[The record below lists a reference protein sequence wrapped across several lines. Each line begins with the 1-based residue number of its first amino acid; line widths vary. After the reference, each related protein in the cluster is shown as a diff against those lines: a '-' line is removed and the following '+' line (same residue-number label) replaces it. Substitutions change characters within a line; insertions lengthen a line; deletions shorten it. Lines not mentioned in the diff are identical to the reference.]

1 MKRIFICL
9 SIATFSF
16 MGVSAQDDFNISRI
30 NSEENH
36 RNLKVY
42 QQQQEKELQAAIREQ
57 TEFYIKDAEKRM
69 EAQKI
74 EIQKER
80 EARRARLTHRP
91 AGMVPYSGPAL
102 DF

>member
-9 SIATFSF
+9 SIAAFSF
-16 MGVSAQDDFNISRI
+16 IGVSAQENYKRIS
-30 NSEENH
+30 SEENQ
-36 RNLKVY
+36 RNLRIY
-42 QQQQEKELQAAIREQ
+42 QQQQEQELKATIREQ
-57 TEFYIKDAEKRM
+57 TEQYIKDAARRM
-69 EAQKI
+69 EAQKL
-74 EIQKER
+74 EIQNER